1 MCWILSVDAELYSVY
16 SVYMIVSLLD
26 LIWRI
31 SAGAGYV
38 LMSSSPKSLGNH
50 SRRSRTEQLTAI
62 VCSCSATPLL
72 LFPLLIPFKTNAGSL
87 QQLLYFLLLRFGCLR
102 TAQSTSLSL
111 SHLPLI
117 CNNKNTR
124 LQQLHWLT
132 CPITSSSGSQ
142 LLTPLYL

>member
-50 SRRSRTEQLTAI
+50 RRSRTEQLTAI